1 MILPT
6 QLPVNILE
14 RVIPAPSQKPG
25 VFLSDRAAT
34 SQHTLARSDQLS
46 GVSASEPWRAQLL
59 LHHQMDLN
67 TMEQKT
73 IDCRYKTI
81 YDFEIDAL
89 TIVHNVVIYQGGR
102 CLFHFSFLSIFSPWI
117 FFLILLLFSVLFFFF
132 LFLIIYFLL
141 IVMKCRD
148 WQENAQLT
156 ETLSSHT
163 SPQQYGRHG
172 TADVAWLPVR
182 LGGTRAVQRLLPHVQ
197 RKVRQIL
204 VL

>member
-34 SQHTLARSDQLS
+34 SQHTLTRSDQLS

-102 CLFHFSFLSIFSPWI
+102 CTLQFSFPYSVSRSFCLYHSLSFTV
-117 FFLILLLFSVLFFFF
+117 FLLLFSLLFILFFSF
-132 LFLIIYFLL
+132 
-141 IVMKCRD
+141 
-148 WQENAQLT
+148 T
-156 ETLSSHT
+156 EDL
-163 SPQQYGRHG
+163 
-172 TADVAWLPVR
+172 
-182 LGGTRAVQRLLPHVQ
+182 
-197 RKVRQIL
+197 
-204 VL
+204 